1 MCEGG
6 GNINSTK
13 SKGCSID
20 AQCYL
25 QDVSYASP
33 TLFTI
38 AYSSFNGLKQ
48 YVPTTCL
55 IFSISGRTLGVIPL
69 LEAKYASVTYWH
81 VFMDSVRST
90 SPSVIEFFAER
101 GDFY

>member
-1 MCEGG
+1 MKVVEILIQPKAKAVPLTHNITYRMCPTP
-6 GNINSTK
+6 I
-13 SKGCSID
+13 
-20 AQCYL
+20 
-25 QDVSYASP
+25 P

-55 IFSISGRTLGVIPL
+55 SFSISGRTLGVIPL

-81 VFMDSVRST
+81 VFMDSVTST
-90 SPSVIEFFAER
+90 SPSVI
-101 GDFY
+101 

>member
-6 GNINSTK
+6 GNNSTK

-20 AQCYL
+20 TQYYL

-55 IFSISGRTLGVIPL
+55 IFSFSGRTLGVIPL

-81 VFMDSVRST
+81 VFMDSATST
-90 SPSVIEFFAER
+90 SPSVIYFFEEK
-101 GDFY
+101 DDLY